1 MIKLKVKQGGIL
13 DIPILIMLVGQIN
26 KAFKKSRIK
35 RVSNGLTMTQEA
47 DGVVISL
54 DPDASPA
61 AIQTPV
67 SGGGGGGGDVI
78 YNITPKG
85 FLPGLNPNNP
95 AEITAG
101 LGTVNYATQFFPTYA
116 IVPTSYVTG
125 IISASFVAGELSS
138 LTPSWVAGNTP
149 INDPYD
155 PNGIVRFVVCQARFD
170 GAGQMI
176 EADSSGNFSFYVE
189 SATIYRI
196 SI

>member
-13 DIPILIMLVGQIN
+13 DIPILITLVNQIN
-26 KAFKKSRIK
+26 KTFKKNRIK

-47 DGVVISL
+47 DGVVIAL

-61 AIQTPV
+61 AIKTPV
-67 SGGGGGGGDVI
+67 SDGGGGGDVT
-78 YNITPKG
+78 YNIIPKG
-85 FLPGLNPNNP
+85 FLPTPHPINPS
-95 AEITAG
+95 EINAG
-101 LGTVNYATQFFPTYA
+101 LGTVNYAIQFFPAYT
-116 IVPTSYVTG
+116 IIPTSYVTG

-138 LTPSWVAGNTP
+138 LTPSWIAGNTP

-189 SATIYRI
+189 SGTIYRI